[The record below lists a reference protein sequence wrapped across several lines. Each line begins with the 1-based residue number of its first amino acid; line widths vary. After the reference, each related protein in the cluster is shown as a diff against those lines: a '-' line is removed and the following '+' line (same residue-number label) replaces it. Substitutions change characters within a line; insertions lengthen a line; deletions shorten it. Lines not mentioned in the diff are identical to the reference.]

1 MPDSTS
7 VGESLPLNPRIFM
20 ILLAFAEGPAHGYE
34 IKRRAE
40 ERSEGRVQ
48 LDAGSLYRSLAHL
61 MDQDV
66 IHEVEAPPEGEGDA
80 RRRYYGLTET
90 GRKILAA
97 EAHRLAG
104 LVEYARIHE
113 LIGSPEGVR

>member
-1 MPDSTS
+1 MPDSAS
-7 VGESLPLNPRIFM
+7 QVLPLNPRTFM

-48 LDAGSLYRSLAHL
+48 LDAGSLYRSVAHL
-61 MDQDV
+61 MDQGLID
-66 IHEVEAPPEGEGDA
+66 EVAEDPEAPQSDS
-80 RRRYYGLTET
+80 RRRYYALTEA
-90 GRKILAA
+90 GREALAA

-104 LVEYARIHE
+104 LVEYARIHN
-113 LIGSPEGVR
+113 LIENPEGAR